1 VPGELRGQSGVDIL
15 CGLLRAIGRR
25 VGKPVSMTAEGD
37 HDNPVLGFDPATD
50 RVVLLEDPRFR

>member
-1 VPGELRGQSGVDIL
+1 VDIL
-15 CGLLRAIGRR
+15 CGLLRVIGRR